1 MKKLL
6 LVEDE
11 AIIALDQSA
20 MLEKN
25 GYHVVVAHDGER
37 AVDMIRED
45 PGIDLILMD
54 INLGPGMD
62 GPDVAKAILNIRD
75 IPIVF
80 LTSHSSSDMV
90 AKVREIT
97 RYGYVI
103 KNSGDFVLLSSIEM
117 AFQLFDAH
125 KKIAESEERFRS
137 YVENASDIIYTL
149 TEEGVFIYVSPNWEK
164 LLGHPASDVENHPF
178 APFVHP
184 DDVDR
189 CVEYLSEV
197 ITTGEAEKSITYR
210 VRHRD
215 GMWRWHSSRGALL
228 NNSGDGSVF
237 VGIARDITDQ
247 VNMENQ
253 LRRAQ
258 KVAHMGSWEFDLNMG
273 IVRASEEA
281 RRIYGL
287 GHREWTISE
296 VQEIPLTEYREMLD
310 TRMNDLITGK
320 KNYDVQFK
328 IQRPGDNAI
337 LDIHSVAEYDPERNV
352 VTGII
357 QDITDRKKIED
368 SLRDSEELYR
378 LLAETDPDFI
388 CIHDLS
394 GKIIYMNQVAAEMTG
409 CYLDETTE
417 ANIRK
422 IIPDDQLPAL
432 TERMQNRVGQ
442 FQGVH
447 NYEIEILS
455 GKGER
460 IPVDVKSVAI
470 AKGDVVDSILI
481 VARDISRR
489 KHIEEELERS
499 REEYRVLYDSITDAI
514 LVAGTDR
521 NIISYNQAFVD
532 LFGYARGE
540 IVGQRTAFVYADEKQ
555 YNEMGKLIRER
566 VQKRGLVYTVE
577 YRKKNGEV
585 FPGETGVFALKDR
598 DGNPVGFIGLIR
610 DVTDR
615 VEADKKIQGLLE
627 EKELLL
633 REVHHRIKNNM
644 TTISSLLA
652 LQADTL
658 DDRRAA
664 DALRDAR
671 GRLQGMLH
679 LYDKLYRS
687 GDYTSINVRQYFK
700 DLFADISLYTA
711 RESGLRIVAEV
722 EDISLDSNFMV
733 PLAIIVNELV
743 HNAFKYAYPG
753 RDEGDISVTL
763 KESGPDHI
771 KLIISDDGVGIPAEL
786 DIHDPAT
793 FGLNLVNIL
802 SRQLG
807 GEVTLVRD
815 NGTTFSIIFPR

>member
-11 AIIALDQSA
+11 AIIAMDQSA
-20 MLEKN
+20 MLERN
-25 GYHVVVAHDGER
+25 GYHVVVAHDGES

-45 PGIDLILMD
+45 PGIDLVLMD
-54 INLGPGMD
+54 INLEPGMD
-62 GPDVAKAILNIRD
+62 GPDVAKEILMIRD

-149 TEEGVFIYVSPNWEK
+149 SDEGIFLYLSPNCEDFV
-164 LLGHPASDVENHPF
+164 GYHPSDVINNPF
-178 APFVHP
+178 TRYIHP
-184 DDVDR
+184 DDVER
-189 CVEYLSEV
+189 CVTSLSEV
-197 ITTGEAEKSITYR
+197 KKAGESVKSLSYR

-215 GMWRWHSSRGALL
+215 GSWRIHSSRVSLINNPLDGA
-228 NNSGDGSVF
+228 VY
-237 VGIARDITDQ
+237 VGIARDITDR
-247 VNMENQ
+247 VDMENQ

-258 KVAHMGSWEFDLNMG
+258 EVAHMGSWEFDLNMG
-273 IVRASEEA
+273 IVHASEEA

-296 VQEIPLTEYREMLD
+296 VKNIPLPEYREMLD
-310 TRMNDLITGK
+310 ISMSDLIEGK

-328 IQRPGDNAI
+328 IQRPGDNDI
-337 LDIHSVAEYDPERNV
+337 RDIHSMAEYDPGKNI

-357 QDITDRKKIED
+357 QDITERKKIED
-368 SLRDSEELYR
+368 SLRESEELYR
-378 LLAETDPDFI
+378 LLAETDPDII
-388 CIHDLS
+388 CTHDLS
-394 GKIIYMNQVAAEMTG
+394 GNLLYMNRAAAALTGYQV
-409 CYLDETTE
+409 DET
-417 ANIRK
+417 NSVNLSQF
-422 IIPDDQLPAL
+422 IPDDQVAGLMD
-432 TERMQNRVGQ
+432 RMEKRLEQYH
-442 FQGVH
+442 GVH
-447 NYEIEILS
+447 NYETEIINAN
-455 GKGER
+455 GER
-460 IPVDVKSVAI
+460 VPVDINSVAI
-470 AKGDVVDSILI
+470 MKDDVVDSILI
-481 VARDISRR
+481 VARDISHR

-514 LVAGTDR
+514 LVADTDR
-521 NIISYNQAFVD
+521 RIISCNQSFVD
-532 LFGYARGE
+532 IFGYSAEE
-540 IVGQRTAFVYADEKQ
+540 IVGQKTAFLYADERQ
-555 YNEMGKLIRER
+555 FEELGKMIRER
-566 VQKRGLVYTVE
+566 QDTQGIVYTID
-577 YRKKNGEV
+577 YRKKNGDV
-585 FPGETGVFALKDR
+585 FPGETVIYMLKDR
-598 DGNPVGFIGLIR
+598 DGAAIGFIGMSR

-615 VEADKKIQGLLE
+615 VEAEAKIKNLLE
-627 EKELLL
+627 EKELFLK
-633 REVHHRIKNNM
+633 EVHHRIKNNM

-652 LQADTL
+652 LQADTF
-658 DDRRAA
+658 DDQRAA
-664 DALRDAR
+664 DALLDAR

-679 LYDKLYRS
+679 IYDKLYRS
-687 GDYTSINVRQYFK
+687 SDYTSINVRQYFD

-711 RESGLRIVAEV
+711 RESGHRIVVEV

-733 PLAIIVNELV
+733 PLGIIVNELV

-753 RDEGDISVTL
+753 REDGDVRVTL
-763 KESGPDHI
+763 EDSGSTHI
-771 KLIISDDGVGIPAEL
+771 QLTVSDDGVGVPAEL

-802 SRQLG
+802 TRQMG
-807 GEVTLVRD
+807 GEVALLRD
-815 NGTTFSIIFPR
+815 NGTTFSIIFPC